1 MSYFINPVKE
11 DECVFLTYE
20 GDVSLIE
27 IIATRY
33 EASALLAR
41 KRWNRIVVDITEL
54 QSFLAAQ
61 ELSELAKGLSEDLPR
76 NARVALVV
84 RPEQE
89 GHAKLIEDAARNE
102 GVLLAFFFDVEEA
115 TTWIKEIKPHE
126 RTRRQPVGKYP

>member
-27 IIATRY
+27 IIAIRY
-33 EASALLAR
+33 ETSALLAR

-76 NARVALVV
+76 NARIALVI

-89 GHAKLIEDAARNE
+89 GHAKLIESTARNE
-102 GVLLAFFFDVEEA
+102 GVLLAFFFDVGEA
-115 TTWIKEIKPHE
+115 TNWAKEIKPHE
-126 RTRRQPVGKYP
+126 RTKRQPMGK

>member
-11 DECVFLTYE
+11 DECVFLTLE
-20 GDVSLIE
+20 SDLSLIE

-54 QSFLAAQ
+54 QSLLAAQ

-76 NARVALVV
+76 NARIALVI
-84 RPEQE
+84 RPVQE
-89 GHAKLIEDAARNE
+89 GHAKLIESAARNE
-102 GVLLAFFFDVEEA
+102 GVLLNYFFAAEEA
-115 TTWIKEIKPHE
+115 TTWVKGMKPHE
-126 RTRRQPVGKYP
+126 RTKRQVIGTHP